1 MALKL
6 RMIMQKLHLAEILD
20 VFSQA
25 GVDLRQRVHELCH
38 QQVNLGRR
46 RIEYHH
52 WNILQSSLLGHV
64 CWGVQDDE
72 GKESQSESSMS
83 EPAFD
88 WVCLWQPQ
96 PEHCLHLSG
105 KTRSPSPPVKCHMY
119 QSTCFVVINNTL
131 SSWSI
136 RAIGSRDI
144 LWKNSQPWGAPAVR
158 AFQFYCLN
166 TVLL

>member
-1 MALKL
+1 
-6 RMIMQKLHLAEILD
+6 MQKLHLAEILD

-38 QQVNLGRR
+38 QQVNLDRR

-64 CWGVQDDE
+64 CWGCSRWLGKGIVFWEFFVGTCFWLGLSLATSARALPASFRQDTISFSTC
-72 GKESQSESSMS
+72 KMS
-83 EPAFD
+83 
-88 WVCLWQPQ
+88 
-96 PEHCLHLSG
+96 
-105 KTRSPSPPVKCHMY
+105 Y

-144 LWKNSQPWGAPAVR
+144 LWKNSQPWDALAVC
-158 AFQFYCLN
+158 AHQYYCLN